1 MSRILYSIFFLSG
14 AAALL
19 FETLWFR
26 QAGLAFGN
34 SVWASSLVL
43 SSFMAGLALGN
54 GLAARHGARIRH
66 PVRVY
71 ALLEAAIAVLGVAL
85 VWGLPALTGWLALV
99 LGPFLEW
106 PWVLNPLRFVSGF
119 LLLLLPATAMGATLP
134 VLVKAL
140 RASDPSFGSVL
151 GRLYG
156 LNTLG
161 AVGGALVGETL
172 LIEWCGV
179 RGTGALA
186 GGLSLLI
193 AGVALALA
201 SRRTPTAVAR
211 DAARAGFA
219 ALSALAGCFLAA
231 AFLSGAILLAL
242 EVVWFRFLHLFVH
255 GGSLAFALMLGTV
268 LAGIGLGGLMAGW
281 WLRRDPGAFRHGAS
295 LALAA
300 GCVSVLVYAGFDS
313 AIAPFATHY
322 VRDPRDILWLTW
334 VLTFPGSVLSGV
346 LFTLIGAAL
355 NQEVQRE
362 TRAAGLVT
370 LANTVGGGLGSAAAG
385 FVLLPLVGME
395 TSFFLLASLYGIVA
409 LLLLGARPRDASPAG
424 ALSRGPALILFAL
437 AIGFFPFGLMESGYL
452 QLPVRRQG
460 DSSRYQVVAIREG
473 TSETIIYLRKHLFG
487 EPVSYTLL
495 TDGFSMAGTRERA
508 RRYMKLFVYWPVA
521 LRPNPER
528 ALLISYGV
536 GATAKALTDTPSLE
550 HIDIVDVSREI
561 LELSGV
567 VYPDPTDDPLRDP
580 RVHVHVEDG
589 RYFLQTTEQRYD
601 LITGE
606 PPPPKI
612 ARVVNLYTR
621 EYFQLVYD
629 RLTDGGVNTYW
640 LPVHNLTESDVKTV
654 IRAYCDVFED
664 CSLWAGLRF
673 DWMLVGSRNAGYAPS
688 RAEFARQW
696 EDPRAGPEL
705 RAVGLERPE
714 QLGALFLADAPYLR
728 DFTRGTPP
736 LVDDF
741 PKRLADALVE
751 DDRIG
756 ETYAALLDTEA
767 SRERFRRSEFVRSAW
782 PETMRES
789 SLDYFAYERTAR
801 VASGRR
807 WSSGSIEELHALL
820 TESSLQTVVLWL
832 LGTSGDELRAV
843 DRLLARGDSPDR
855 HVGRLAVRALAERNF
870 ALASDYLGRE
880 RAASPRNRPLLELQ
894 LYALCMADRCDE
906 AERLARSAL
915 DWLPGDDR
923 DLRYWEWMQ
932 ETFDLGIRA
941 GVQRIEH
948 ETPAP
953 GSDAATGTGTRNP

>member
-1 MSRILYSIFFLSG
+1 MSRILYAIFFLSG

-54 GLAARHGARIRH
+54 GLAARHGAGVRR
-66 PVRVY
+66 PLRVY
-71 ALLEAAIAVLGVAL
+71 ALLEVAIAVLGVAL
-85 VWGLPALTGWLALV
+85 IWAFPVLTGWLTL
-99 LGPFLEW
+99 LLRPFLEW
-106 PWVLNPLRFVSGF
+106 PWILNPLRFLAGF

-134 VLVKAL
+134 ILVKAL
-140 RASDPSFGSVL
+140 RASDSSFGSVL

-156 LNTLG
+156 VNTLG
-161 AVGGALVGETL
+161 AVVGALVGETL

-186 GGLSLLI
+186 GAVSLLV
-193 AGVALALA
+193 AGVALVLA
-201 SRRTPTAVAR
+201 NRLTPAAVAR
-211 DAARAGFA
+211 DAPRAGFVP
-219 ALSALAGCFLAA
+219 LSALAGCFLAA

-281 WLRRDPGAFRHGAS
+281 WLRRDPGAFRHGCT

-300 GCVSVLVYAGFDS
+300 GCVSVLIYYGFGI
-313 AIAPFATHY
+313 AIAPFATQY

-334 VLTFPGSVLSGV
+334 ALTFPSSFLSGM
-346 LFTLIGAAL
+346 LFTVIGAAL

-362 TRAAGLVT
+362 TQAAGLVT
-370 LANTVGGGLGSAAAG
+370 LANTIGGGLGSVAAG
-385 FVLLPLVGME
+385 FVLLPLAGME
-395 TSFFLLASLYGIVA
+395 SSFFLLASLYGIVA
-409 LLLLGARPRDASPAG
+409 LLLLGSRPRDASPAR
-424 ALSRGPALILFAL
+424 AMARYPAVILFAL
-437 AIGFFPFGLMESGYL
+437 AIVFFPFGLMEGGYL
-452 QLPVRRQG
+452 QLLVRRQG
-460 DSSRYQVVAIREG
+460 DSARFEVVAIREG
-473 TSETIIYLRKHLFG
+473 VIETIIYLRKHLFG

-495 TDGFSMAGTRERA
+495 TDGFSMAGTGEWA

-521 LRPNPER
+521 LRPNPQR

-536 GATAKALTDTPSLE
+536 GVTAKALTDTPSLE

-561 LELSGV
+561 LEMSDI
-567 VYPDPTDDPLRDP
+567 VYPDPAADPLRDS
-580 RVHVHVEDG
+580 RIHVHVEDG
-589 RYFLQTTEQRYD
+589 RYFLQTTKNRYD

-629 RLTDGGVNTYW
+629 RLTEGGVNTYW

-654 IRAYCDVFED
+654 VRAYCDVFED

-673 DWMLVGSRNAGYAPS
+673 DWMLVGSRNARYAPS
-688 RAEFARQW
+688 HAEFARQW
-696 EDPRAGPEL
+696 EDSRAGPEL

-714 QLGALFLADAPYLR
+714 QIGALFLADAPYLR
-728 DFTRGTPP
+728 EFTRGTPP

-741 PKRLADALVE
+741 PKRLADEFVE
-751 DDRIG
+751 DDRID
-756 ETYAALLDTEA
+756 ETYAELLDTEA
-767 SRERFRRSEFVRSAW
+767 SRERFRRSEFIRSAW

-789 SLDYFAYERTAR
+789 SLECFAYERIIR
-801 VASGRR
+801 EASGMR
-807 WSSGSIEELHALL
+807 WSSGSIEKLHALL

-832 LGTSGDELRAV
+832 LGTGGDELRAV

-855 HVGRLAVRALAERNF
+855 HFGRLGVRALAERDF

-880 RAASPRNRPLLELQ
+880 MAASPRNRPLLELQ

-906 AERLARSAL
+906 AERLARTAL
-915 DWLPGDDR
+915 DWVPRDDR
-923 DLRYWEWMQ
+923 DRRYREWMQ
-932 ETFDLGIRA
+932 EAFGLG
-941 GVQRIEH
+941 
-948 ETPAP
+948 AP
-953 GSDAATGTGTRNP
+953 GG